1 MSARKNAS
9 VNETIID
16 SAFELFA
23 FNGLHGTSLSD
34 IAKLCGISKGTL
46 YYYFP
51 NKENLISICS
61 DRCIQ
66 GIGDSIFSWLNALG
80 RSCRIEEACDGLVS
94 IFVLGDP
101 AIRLMTEL
109 FTHGTEDF
117 RERMTRTLEEWRVML
132 EVAAMK
138 LSGSAS
144 QKLSKCSCSVLS
156 MLIGFAVCGTTKTDA
171 CEALLQFL
179 SD

>member
-9 VNETIID
+9 IDEAIID

-23 FNGLHGTSLSD
+23 CNGLHGTSLSD

-51 NKENLISICS
+51 NKEILVSICS
-61 DRCIQ
+61 ERCIQ
-66 GIGDSIFSWLNALG
+66 SIGDNIFSWMNDLG
-80 RSCRIEEACDGLVS
+80 RNCSVEEACERLVS
-94 IFVLGDP
+94 VFVLGDP
-101 AIRLMTEL
+101 AVRLMAEL

-117 RERMTRTLEEWRVML
+117 RERMTQILEEWRVML

-138 LSGSAS
+138 LQGSAS
-144 QKLSKCSCSVLS
+144 QKLSKCSCAILS
-156 MLIGFAVCGTTKTDA
+156 MLIGFAVCGTAKAAA
-171 CEALLQFL
+171 CEALIQFL
-179 SD
+179 SA